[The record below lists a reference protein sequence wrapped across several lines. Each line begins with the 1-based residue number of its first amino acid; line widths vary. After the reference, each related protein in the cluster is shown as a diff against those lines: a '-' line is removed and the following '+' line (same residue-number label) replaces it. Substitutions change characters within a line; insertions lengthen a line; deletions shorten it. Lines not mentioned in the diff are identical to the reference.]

1 MQIYEDRKNLFRP
14 FLFGVTLT
22 YVAIDNILNGPLREY
37 MSKYFDLKEFG
48 TNTREEYLYY
58 LILFLGVLQI
68 LLSLQSLFLPV
79 IEVIDTKI
87 VLRTKEKT
95 LSVIRDVSEIKNL
108 NIKDNSYL
116 VFSFDDAQYN
126 VNVKDVLAN
135 DISDLYTTL
144 NIKEEDK
151 TSRKID

>member
-37 MSKYFDLKEFG
+37 MTKFFDLKEFG
-48 TNTREEYLYY
+48 TNIREEYLYY

-68 LLSLQSLFLPV
+68 LVSLQSLFLPV

-95 LSVIRDVSEIKNL
+95 FSVIRDVSDITNLIKKN
-108 NIKDNSYL
+108 DSFL

-126 VNVKDVLAN
+126 VNVKDVPAN
-135 DISDLYTTL
+135 DISALYTTL